1 MNDDPIVL
9 ELEWKLSE
17 KFKVSKSSKIFK
29 NIKKYWKD
37 EIKSKRSHNDIEKT
51 VSRKA
56 KDHLQQ
62 EKVKCNTYEEN
73 DFQNGSYI
81 SEKCK
86 SSLKRQSN
94 VRCSSCKFWY
104 DCYFPIFVDLPLKQP
119 DFVCSNCNAEL
130 FHELCCLF
138 YLSQPMNINTFCD
151 IWNDKFN
158 NNDRLNSLKIVT
170 HKLQKKKLRT
180 TIYSQRL
187 IKCQRGVLL
196 IKNLTA
202 WSALCCRFCIIH
214 RYRIAWKY
222 LRNHLLQHFTL

>member
-1 MNDDPIVL
+1 ML
-9 ELEWKLSE
+9 EPERKLSE

-29 NIKKYWKD
+29 NITKYWKD
-37 EIKSKRSHNDIEKT
+37 ETKSNKSYNDIEKT

-56 KDHLQQ
+56 KEHLQQ

-86 SSLKRQSN
+86 SSLKRQRN
-94 VRCSSCKFWY
+94 VRCSSSKFWY
-104 DCYFPIFVDLPLKQP
+104 DCYFPISFDLSLKQP

-151 IWNDKFN
+151 IWNDKLN
-158 NNDRLNSLKIVT
+158 NNDAFNFIQDSHSQVT
-170 HKLQKKKLRT
+170 EEKLPT
-180 TIYSQRL
+180 TIYSQCL
-187 IKCQRGVLL
+187 IKCQREVLL

-222 LRNHLLQHFTL
+222 LRKHLLQHFIL